1 MSLNLSS
8 NGPAFTACET
18 RQGVPLGYVSEK
30 LSHAIIDTHAAG
42 VAHPEARKRLAHV
55 MYSQTKAFLALH
67 NVLAV
72 ADAPGLPEQLL
83 EMERHE
89 LHRWIAAVVTHG
101 DLLGTGEVS
110 RPSTS
115 DRSPA

>member
-1 MSLNLSS
+1 VLEIIQGLDVSLNLSS

-30 LSHAIIDTHAAG
+30 LAHAIIDTHAAG

-55 MYSQTKAFLALH
+55 MAFLALH

-83 EMERHE
+83 GMERHE
-89 LHRWIAAVVTHG
+89 LHSWIAAVVTHG
-101 DLLGTGEVS
+101 DLLGAGEV
-110 RPSTS
+110 
-115 DRSPA
+115 

>member
-1 MSLNLSS
+1 MNLKPSS
-8 NGPAFTACET
+8 SGPAYTAREI
-18 RQGVPLGYVSEK
+18 RQGVPLSYVSEK

-89 LHRWIAAVVTHG
+89 LHSWIAAVVTHG
-101 DLLGTGEVS
+101 DLFGTGEV
-110 RPSTS
+110 
-115 DRSPA
+115 

>member
-1 MSLNLSS
+1 VLEIIQGLDVSLNLSS

-30 LSHAIIDTHAAG
+30 LAHAIM
-42 VAHPEARKRLAHV
+42 AHV

-83 EMERHE
+83 GMERHE
-89 LHRWIAAVVTHG
+89 LHSWIAAVVTHG
-101 DLLGTGEVS
+101 DLLGAGEV
-110 RPSTS
+110 
-115 DRSPA
+115 